1 MKFID
6 ASSNR
11 WHEVTA
17 DDALVAV
24 PTPCAQCLLSPA
36 QWQAVRSS
44 WPRDTPVGI
53 VLGNDVDVETIG
65 RDDAGFAIIALQF
78 PKWTDGRAYSQ
89 ARLLRVRFRFAGE
102 VRATGDVVA
111 DMMPLLARTGFDAA
125 LLRSDQS
132 PATAQRALGFFP
144 KGHYQG
150 DVIESKP
157 HFARAAP

>member
-1 MKFID
+1 MKLVD
-6 ASSNR
+6 R
-11 WHEVTA
+11 RDDHWHEVPA
-17 DDALVAV
+17 DVCMVAV
-24 PTPCAQCLLSPA
+24 PFAEWQLLGPA
-36 QWQAVRSS
+36 QWRTVRGT
-44 WPRDTPVGI
+44 WPKALPVGLA
-53 VLGNDVDVETIG
+53 VDNDVDVE
-65 RDDAGFAIIALQF
+65 DVAGDLDRFALVALRF

-89 ARLLRVRFRFAGE
+89 ARLLRVRFGFEGE
-102 VRATGDVVA
+102 LRATGDVVA